1 MPSGASAWC
10 AVTDG
15 SAVAARTQLLSLLA
29 GCTSSVE
36 AVLRLVPRT
45 TMDSRCVASR
55 TRIAWDV
62 TRDARRFLRVQVS
75 LLCSG
80 CSRDDVMHTR
90 WAFDDCIKEFGPE
103 NFSTLQRCVKDEI
116 RAPSMQVSA
125 VLGHLKVQSTRL
137 ANTAFRVTVCTDCP
151 GAASPGSLRRGC
163 VLQVQAGAAGQSHVQ
178 LAVREC
184 SVRHDPGHQWGAW
197 WVLNAASLMP
207 IHFWPPHQRRW
218 NTVQSRAGERHLL
231 FAGSPQGCVFRAWP
245 PADEHE
251 GEWGVLQARRRDIG
265 SRYVCAVVA
274 MCPFDRSTTA
284 RRASSSR
291 APMRSAASTT

>member
-55 TRIAWDV
+55 TGIAWAV

-125 VLGHLKVQSTRL
+125 VFGRLKVHKHAPRQHRLSRDRVHRPSWRCFAWVAATRM
-137 ANTAFRVTVCTDCP
+137 CTT
-151 GAASPGSLRRGC
+151 SS
-163 VLQVQAGAAGQSHVQ
+163 
-178 LAVREC
+178 
-184 SVRHDPGHQWGAW
+184 
-197 WVLNAASLMP
+197 
-207 IHFWPPHQRRW
+207 
-218 NTVQSRAGERHLL
+218 SRCCWTK
-231 FAGSPQGCVFRAWP
+231 PC
-245 PADEHE
+245 
-251 GEWGVLQARRRDIG
+251 
-265 SRYVCAVVA
+265 
-274 MCPFDRSTTA
+274 TA
-284 RRASSSR
+284 RRPR
-291 APMRSAASTT
+291 MFCQT